1 MYRAYARD
9 ARARINLGI
18 RRRLAPL
25 MQNNRR
31 KMELINVL
39 LLSFPGTPILYYGD
53 ELGMDVRERRHRMRA
68 IRTILRRYDIYWWVN
83 AFLEGAFSTHLE
95 DFPPCEANWA
105 GLDATQGPPW
115 DVSPGK

>member
-1 MYRAYARD
+1 VR
-9 ARARINLGI
+9 
-18 RRRLAPL
+18 
-25 MQNNRR
+25 
-31 KMELINVL
+31 
-39 LLSFPGTPILYYGD
+39 
-53 ELGMDVRERRHRMRA
+53 MDVRERRHRMRA